1 MLMSVLFKSIF
12 ANPQIDPSKLV
23 IVEVTPLYVD
33 RETSE
38 SFEVYAKFKQL
49 TTKQKKN
56 KDLLTFAKSKK
67 IDRKYVF
74 DIEGWKYVVKKVC
87 VINQKTIRYE
97 ILYTPLSTCQPSTTC
112 RLSIMNLNNH
122 FADGFWKSTS
132 SGDLIPLSNKKDDT
146 FVQIAYKELKVF
158 QK

>member
-1 MLMSVLFKSIF
+1 MLMSVLYKKIF
-12 ANPQIDPSKLV
+12 ANPQVDPSKLV
-23 IVEVTPLYVD
+23 IVEVTPIYRQTDKQERPPQL
-33 RETSE
+33 
-38 SFEVYAKFKQL
+38 KQL

-67 IDRKYVF
+67 INRKYVF

-87 VINQKTIRYE
+87 VIKQKTIRYE

-112 RLSIMNLNNH
+112 RLSIMNLNML
-122 FADGFWKSTS
+122 FADGFGKSTS
-132 SGDLIPLSNKKDDT
+132 SGDEIPLTNKKDDT
-146 FVQIAYKELKVF
+146 FVMIGYNELKVF